1 MCIPPCLSVRMPSQS
16 HLRIH
21 HSVTHVP
28 PPHAHPLHTHT
39 HHTHVHAAP
48 ASPSHTLTPSHACP
62 GHRDSDTL
70 LHTIHMPTPMIPRP
84 PSRHTPVLHSDIF
97 RHTGTVSFTLL
108 LVPTHVY
115 MCVQVLMLCTL
126 IHVCTHVF
134 SCAYSYAHSAH
145 SYSHVLLHSPVL
157 HPVYIHFNAHLMF
170 TCSLHSP
177 LLHPVCIRFN
187 AHLCSHV
194 LLQGPVLH
202 PVSTLFNAHSCTAYS
217 CTQH

>member
-1 MCIPPCLSVRMPSQS
+1 MCLWKLTQQLHLCQAHSQLDTFPNTGARTPGVHTNSGMCIPPCLSVRIPSQS

-48 ASPSHTLTPSHACP
+48 ASPSHTRTPSHTCP

-70 LHTIHMPTPMIPRP
+70 LHTIHMPTPMIPSP
-84 PSRHTPVLHSDIF
+84 PFRHTSVLHSDIF

-115 MCVQVLMLCTL
+115 MCVQMLMLCTL
-126 IHVCTHVF
+126 IRLCTHVF
-134 SCAYSYAHSAH
+134 SCAYSYAHSAY
-145 SYSHVLLHSPVL
+145 SYSHVLLQAL
-157 HPVYIHFNAHLMF
+157 YYILCTSALMH
-170 TCSLHSP
+170 T
-177 LLHPVCIRFN
+177 
-187 AHLCSHV
+187 
-194 LLQGPVLH
+194 
-202 PVSTLFNAHSCTAYS
+202 
-217 CTQH
+217 